1 MSKIH
6 FTWYV
11 HDDEGFPE
19 DLRSSWTK
27 VQEPELVTDELL
39 ARLDYREYRTPFYEV
54 SLQCELDTETLEVK
68 ILSAS

>member
-6 FTWYV
+6 FTWYL
-11 HDDEGFPE
+11 HDDEGFPYE
-19 DLRSSWTK
+19 LTQAWTK
-27 VQEPELVTDELL
+27 VQEPELVTDELF
-39 ARLDYREYRTPFYEV
+39 ARIEESNSRRPFYEV